1 MLLWGYQYPIGG
13 NMAMEKEVNAMNY
26 SPLRYPGGKSR
37 LAPFISLLI
46 KKSKIENPIY
56 VEPFAGGAGVAL
68 SLLLNS
74 IVDEIVIN
82 DYDKAIY
89 SVWRA
94 LLTETNRFIE
104 LIEDTPLNIE
114 EWRVQKRIYD
124 EEGSRYS
131 LKLGF
136 AAFYLNRTNRSG
148 ILSNAG
154 PIGGFDQMGNYL
166 IDARF
171 NRQELVRR
179 ICEIAKHKSKIHLY
193 NKDIRMFL
201 EKYMPKYQERAFIY
215 FDPPYYNKGKALY
228 KNFFSPLDHQE
239 IFKHISALSCPWL
252 VTYDDVPEIREI
264 YSSYVGKRYDLTYS
278 LANNGKKSELMFLSD
293 DSLWPNEAELKE
305 RQISINLRGE
315 DNGE

>member
-1 MLLWGYQYPIGG
+1 
-13 NMAMEKEVNAMNY
+13 MNY

-46 KKSKIENPIY
+46 QKSKIKNPIY

-74 IVDEIVIN
+74 VVDEIVIN

-94 LLTETNRFIE
+94 LLTETDGFIE

-114 EWRVQKRIYD
+114 EWRTQKRIFD
-124 EEGSRYS
+124 EQRNKYS
-131 LKLGF
+131 LELGF

-154 PIGGFDQMGNYL
+154 PIGGFDQTGNYL
-166 IDARF
+166 IDVRF
-171 NRQELVRR
+171 NRRELVRR
-179 ICEIAKHKSKIHLY
+179 VREIAGRKSKIHLY
-193 NKDIRMFL
+193 NKDIRSFL
-201 EKYMPKYQERAFIY
+201 KKYMFKYQERAFIY

-228 KNFFSPLDHQE
+228 KNFFSPADHQE
-239 IFKHISALSCPWL
+239 IFECICELDCPWL

-264 YSSYVGKRYDLTYS
+264 YSSYVGRRYDLIYS
-278 LANNGKKSELMFLSD
+278 LANNGKNSERMFLSD
-293 DSLWPNEAELKE
+293 DALWPSEEELMK
-305 RQISINLRGE
+305 RRIAINLRGE
-315 DNGE
+315 DDGK

>member
-1 MLLWGYQYPIGG
+1 
-13 NMAMEKEVNAMNY
+13 MEKEVNAMNY

-46 KKSKIENPIY
+46 EKSKIENPIY

-74 IVDEIVIN
+74 VVDEIVIN
-82 DYDKAIY
+82 DYDKAVY

-94 LLTETNRFIE
+94 LLTETNSFIN
-104 LIEDTPLNIE
+104 LIEDTPLNVE
-114 EWRVQKRIYD
+114 EWRAQKRIYD
-124 EEGSRYS
+124 EQRDKYS
-131 LKLGF
+131 LELGF

-154 PIGGFDQMGNYL
+154 PIGGFDQTGNYL

-179 ICEIAKHKSKIHLY
+179 VREIAKYKSKIHLY

-228 KNFFSPLDHQE
+228 KNFFSPTDHQE
-239 IFKHISALSCPWL
+239 IFERISELNCPWL

-278 LANNGKKSELMFLSD
+278 LANNGKNSELMFLSD
-293 DSLWPNEAELKE
+293 DALWPSKAELKK
-305 RQISINLRGE
+305 RRIAINLRGE
-315 DNGE
+315 DDGE

>member
-1 MLLWGYQYPIGG
+1 MD
-13 NMAMEKEVNAMNY
+13 MEKEVNAMNC

-46 KKSKIENPIY
+46 QKTGIENPIY

-94 LLTETNRFIE
+94 LLTETDSFIK
-104 LIEDTPLNIE
+104 LIEDTPLNID
-114 EWRVQKRIYD
+114 EWKAQKRVYN
-124 EEGSRYS
+124 EERTRYS
-131 LKLGF
+131 LELGF

-154 PIGGFDQMGNYL
+154 PIGGFNQTGDYL

-179 ICEIAKHKSKIHLY
+179 VSEIAKHKSKIHLY
-193 NKDIRMFL
+193 NKDIRVFL
-201 EKYMPKYQERAFIY
+201 EKYIHKYKDRAFIY

-228 KNFFSPLDHQE
+228 KNFFSPVDHQE
-239 IFKHISALSCPWL
+239 IYECINELSCPWL
-252 VTYDDVPEIREI
+252 VTYDDVPEIRNI
-264 YSSYVGKRYDLTYS
+264 YSSYVGKRYDLIYS

-293 DSLWPNEAELKE
+293 DALWPSETELRE
-305 RQISINLRGE
+305 QQISINLRGGNNDE
-315 DNGE
+315 

>member
-1 MLLWGYQYPIGG
+1 
-13 NMAMEKEVNAMNY
+13 MEKEVNAMNY

-37 LAPFISLLI
+37 LASFISLLI
-46 KKSKIENPIY
+46 QKSKIENPIY

-74 IVDEIVIN
+74 VVDEIVIN

-94 LLTETNRFIE
+94 LLTETDSFIE

-114 EWRVQKRIYD
+114 EWRTQKRIYD
-124 EEGSRYS
+124 EEGGRYS

-154 PIGGFDQMGNYL
+154 PIGGFNQMGNYL

-179 ICEIAKHKSKIHLY
+179 VCEIAKHKSKIHLY

-228 KNFFSPLDHQE
+228 KNFFSPMDHQE
-239 IFKHISALSCPWL
+239 IFECISELHCPWL

-264 YSSYVGKRYDLTYS
+264 YSSYAGKRYDLTYS

-293 DSLWPNEAELKE
+293 NALWPSEAELNE
-305 RQISINLRGE
+305 RRITINLRGE
-315 DNGE
+315 VNDE

>member
-1 MLLWGYQYPIGG
+1 
-13 NMAMEKEVNAMNY
+13 MEKEVNAMNY

-46 KKSKIENPIY
+46 EKSKIENPIY

-74 IVDEIVIN
+74 VVDEIVIN
-82 DYDKAIY
+82 DYDKAVY

-94 LLTETNRFIE
+94 LLTETNSFIN
-104 LIEDTPLNIE
+104 LIEDTPLNVE
-114 EWRVQKRIYD
+114 EWRAQKRIYD
-124 EEGSRYS
+124 EQRDKYS
-131 LKLGF
+131 LELGF

-154 PIGGFDQMGNYL
+154 PIGGFDQAGNYL

-179 ICEIAKHKSKIHLY
+179 VREIAKYKSKIHLY
-193 NKDIRMFL
+193 NKDIRIFL
-201 EKYMPKYQERAFIY
+201 EKYMSKYQARAFIY

-228 KNFFSPLDHQE
+228 KNFFSPMDHQT
-239 IFKHISALSCPWL
+239 IFERISELNCPWL

-264 YSSYVGKRYDLTYS
+264 YASYAGKRYDLTYS
-278 LANNGKKSELMFLSD
+278 LANNGKNSELMYLSD
-293 DSLWPNEAELKE
+293 DTLWPSEAELKKM
-305 RQISINLRGE
+305 RIAINLRGVE
-315 DNGE
+315 NDE

>member
-1 MLLWGYQYPIGG
+1 
-13 NMAMEKEVNAMNY
+13 MEKEVNAMNY

-46 KKSKIENPIY
+46 QKSKIENPIY

-74 IVDEIVIN
+74 IVNEIVIN

-114 EWRVQKRIYD
+114 EWRAQKRIYD
-124 EEGSRYS
+124 EEGGRYS

-171 NRQELVRR
+171 NRQDLVRR
-179 ICEIAKHKSKIHLY
+179 VCEIAKHKSKIHLY

-239 IFKHISALSCPWL
+239 IFKCISALSCPWL

-293 DSLWPNEAELKE
+293 DALWPNEEELRE

>member
-1 MLLWGYQYPIGG
+1 
-13 NMAMEKEVNAMNY
+13 MATEKEVNAMNY

-46 KKSKIENPIY
+46 QKSKIENPVY

-179 ICEIAKHKSKIHLY
+179 VCEIAKYKSKIHLY

-201 EKYMPKYQERAFIY
+201 KKYMPKYQERAFIY

-264 YSSYVGKRYDLTYS
+264 YSSY
-278 LANNGKKSELMFLSD
+278 
-293 DSLWPNEAELKE
+293 P
-305 RQISINLRGE
+305 SIFICKPR
-315 DNGE
+315 